1 VGSCIGPKGVRIN
14 NVLEEIP
21 NEKID
26 IVEYSEEPAIF
37 VANALSPVKIK
48 ETEIDPVRREV
59 KVFVNPE
66 LLSAVIGKNGQ
77 NVRLASK
84 LTGWNIRVYSTV
96 APDFEQNTNTDSKTL
111 SDNNIDGDIYNSSY
125 DDDLDQKNNVD
136 LTQNIDNNDNN
147 NDDPDDE
154 YNDEY
159 SNKEIND
166 DEEQDE
172 QITVTKKKSKR
183 ILKNNND
190 TMYTN
195 DSEIKIKKED

>member
-1 VGSCIGPKGVRIN
+1 MGSCIGPKGVRIN

-147 NDDPDDE
+147 DDPDDE

-183 ILKNNND
+183 ISKNNND

>member
-147 NDDPDDE
+147 DDPDDE

-159 SNKEIND
+159 KNKEIND

-183 ILKNNND
+183 ISKNNND

>member
-84 LTGWNIRVYSTV
+84 LTG
-96 APDFEQNTNTDSKTL
+96 
-111 SDNNIDGDIYNSSY
+111 
-125 DDDLDQKNNVD
+125 
-136 LTQNIDNNDNN
+136 
-147 NDDPDDE
+147 
-154 YNDEY
+154 
-159 SNKEIND
+159 
-166 DEEQDE
+166 
-172 QITVTKKKSKR
+172 
-183 ILKNNND
+183 
-190 TMYTN
+190 
-195 DSEIKIKKED
+195 

>member
-147 NDDPDDE
+147 DDPDDE

>member
-1 VGSCIGPKGVRIN
+1 MGSCIGPKGVRIN

>member
-59 KVFVNPE
+59 RVFVNPE

-147 NDDPDDE
+147 DDPDDE

-183 ILKNNND
+183 ISKNNND

>member
-147 NDDPDDE
+147 DDPDDE

-183 ILKNNND
+183 ISKNNND

>member
-183 ILKNNND
+183 ISKNNND

>member
-1 VGSCIGPKGVRIN
+1 MGSCIGPKGVRIN

-147 NDDPDDE
+147 DDPDDE

>member
-1 VGSCIGPKGVRIN
+1 MGSCIGPKGVRIN

-183 ILKNNND
+183 ISKNNND